1 MLHKK
6 SDRLCFLTV
15 AQQVTFLKLLRQRLK
30 HVLNPKILPKIII
43 RANKTQHYPSRS
55 LLLRRFVFRMAE
67 RVSAKR
73 VTGDEPQGTMGRLRT
88 AGEAP
93 SPPLSPS
100 RLPLRAHFNQKRN
113 VWVRGRSKPLVSIWT
128 ALKPVCLATAP
139 VIRTSLLTIFTAW
152 ALTNQ
157 SIFDRV
163 INSHHKGEFL
173 GNLQCCNSFTGKK
186 IVSYIKAE
194 DGPVFTVYSEVR
206 YVAKHCNRLKL
217 TRYSYTVRVI
227 FPYSHIQII

>member
-93 SPPLSPS
+93 SLPLSPS
-100 RLPLRAHFNQKRN
+100 RLPLRAHFNQKKRLGTRQIQSVSLNLNRPQTGLPCDRACNSNITADHFYN
-113 VWVRGRSKPLVSIWT
+113 VSAKKPIELWSSNQQ
-128 ALKPVCLATAP
+128 PSFS
-139 VIRTSLLTIFTAW
+139 TSR
-152 ALTNQ
+152 
-157 SIFDRV
+157 RV
-163 INSHHKGEFL
+163 FGEF
-173 GNLQCCNSFTGKK
+173 
-186 IVSYIKAE
+186 
-194 DGPVFTVYSEVR
+194 TV
-206 YVAKHCNRLKL
+206 L
-217 TRYSYTVRVI
+217 
-227 FPYSHIQII
+227 

>member
-1 MLHKK
+1 MYWRHIME
-6 SDRLCFLTV
+6 SYMRYW
-15 AQQVTFLKLLRQRLK
+15 
-30 HVLNPKILPKIII
+30 P
-43 RANKTQHYPSRS
+43 
-55 LLLRRFVFRMAE
+55 
-67 RVSAKR
+67 
-73 VTGDEPQGTMGRLRT
+73 
-88 AGEAP
+88 
-93 SPPLSPS
+93 
-100 RLPLRAHFNQKRN
+100 
-113 VWVRGRSKPLVSIWT
+113 VSIWT
-128 ALKPVCLATAP
+128 AFKPVCLATAP

-217 TRYSYTVRVI
+217 TRYSYTVCVI
-227 FPYSHIQII
+227 LPYSHIQIIFYAFKITCKLKSYVSIPFTSTICVK